1 MDDFFTKFKDFFDKV
16 KDITNVRFTYM
27 KELYNLGL
35 EQFPD
40 NYEILNIQ
48 KNNQASIQ
56 QGANKFKKN
65 WTDDDKK
72 VLIWLVGKYLAF
84 HKRDFKQISESD
96 WINISSMMQR
106 REAFHCKQKWLQML
120 RLPLQQAPWTRHE
133 DDALLLIIQEYQKLN
148 KGNKWSQ
155 IATSLNKRTDSSVHR
170 NGKQCRERWNNHLN
184 PTINRKP
191 WQLSED
197 LELMKL
203 AILNGK
209 KWAQI
214 SKQLKLQRSE
224 NNVKNRFNCLM
235 RKEKNN
241 KVQTS
246 SNQESNYN
254 YDVQDSILS
263 DPSVEELSLEEQRC
277 INSIIKKI
285 EWRMNQ
291 DGGDPYDVK
300 QEDFDQ
306 HSKKISSN
314 RYPKHIKQQQQQ
326 EDPLKNND
334 EIPIQNKD
342 NNNQSDQNI
351 NNHDKQYENINNK
364 SQLNIL
370 TLQIMDFTQISSE
383 ESQQLQSCLI
393 NKEKNRIYFATQEQI
408 NLFFKNQSQPNLN
421 KDNLLNQGLYGHLSN
436 PSLPSYNN
444 ILSNILLNQNV
455 EDPIQQNQIPENQN
469 SINSYFPFFPFNN
482 YQQQYQ
488 GTTQNVN
495 QRSVLNF
502 PPNLN
507 THNFQQVPNY
517 LAGFNYHVACYPQ
530 QQQQYNQTFQNS
542 DKTQG

>member
-1 MDDFFTKFKDFFDKV
+1 MDDFFMKFKDFFDKV

-40 NYEILNIQ
+40 NYEIQNIQ

-56 QGANKFKKN
+56 QGANKLKKN

-84 HKRDFKQISESD
+84 YKRDFKQISESD
-96 WINISSMMQR
+96 WINISQMMQR
-106 REAFHCKQKWLQML
+106 RDAFHCKQKWLQML
-120 RLPLQQAPWTRHE
+120 RLPLQQAPWTKQE

-155 IATSLNKRTDSSVHR
+155 IATSLNKHTDSIVHR

-184 PTINRKP
+184 PSINRKP

-224 NNVKNRFNCLM
+224 NNVKNRFNCLI
-235 RKEKNN
+235 RKEKNT
-241 KVQTS
+241 KVQTL
-246 SNQESNYN
+246 SNQESYCEP
-254 YDVQDSILS
+254 QDSFLS
-263 DPSVEELSLEEQRC
+263 DPSAEELSLEEQRN
-277 INSIIKKI
+277 INQIIKKI
-285 EWRMNQ
+285 EWRMKQ
-291 DGGDPYDVK
+291 DGEDPYDIK

-306 HSKKISSN
+306 VSKKISSLRQEKN
-314 RYPKHIKQQQQQ
+314 NYTSQQQ
-326 EDPLKNND
+326 EEQKQTNKN
-334 EIPIQNKD
+334 ISIQNID
-342 NNNQSDQNI
+342 NNNDNDNQPL
-351 NNHDKQYENINNK
+351 ENINNK
-364 SQLNIL
+364 QQQQTTL
-370 TLQIMDFTQISSE
+370 TLQIMDFTQISQE
-383 ESQQLQSCLI
+383 ESLQLQSCLI
-393 NKEKNRIYFATQEQI
+393 NREKNRIYFTTQEQI
-408 NLFFKNQSQPNLN
+408 TQFFKNIQQNNLN
-421 KDNLLNQGLYGHLSN
+421 KDAIQNQGLYGNLSN
-436 PSLPSYNN
+436 PSLPPSYNN
-444 ILSNILLNQNV
+444 LLSNIMLNQNV
-455 EDPIQQNQIPENQN
+455 EDPMQQNQLSHQENQH
-469 SINSYFPFFPFNN
+469 SLNSYFPIYQFNN
-482 YQQQYQ
+482 YQQQCQ
-488 GTTQNVN
+488 GAAQNIT

-530 QQQQYNQTFQNS
+530 SQYNQTLQNS

>member
-1 MDDFFTKFKDFFDKV
+1 MDDFFIKFKDFFDKV

-35 EQFPD
+35 DQFPD
-40 NYEILNIQ
+40 NYQILNIQ

-56 QGANKFKKN
+56 QGANKLKKN

-84 HKRDFKQISESD
+84 QKRDFKHISEGD

-106 REAFHCKQKWLQML
+106 RDAFHCKQKWLQML
-120 RLPLQQAPWTRHE
+120 KLPLQQAPWSKQE

-155 IATSLNKRTDSSVHR
+155 IATTLNKRTDTSVHR

-184 PTINRKP
+184 PSINRKP

-235 RKEKNN
+235 RKERNN
-241 KVQTS
+241 KAQTFSIQEGDQESQDSFS
-246 SNQESNYN
+246 SN
-254 YDVQDSILS
+254 
-263 DPSVEELSLEEQRC
+263 PSVEELSLEELRI
-277 INSIIKKI
+277 INQIIKKI
-285 EWRMNQ
+285 EWRMKQ

-306 HSKKISSN
+306 QQKKITSTHQLKN
-314 RYPKHIKQQQQQ
+314 IKQQQQGEVQ
-326 EDPLKNND
+326 NLS
-334 EIPIQNKD
+334 IQNVDNNQNEDNNINDYKQQD
-342 NNNQSDQNI
+342 NNNNKQQQNT
-351 NNHDKQYENINNK
+351 
-364 SQLNIL
+364 L
-370 TLQIMDFTQISSE
+370 TLQIMDFAQISSDE
-383 ESQQLQSCLI
+383 YLQLQQCLI
-393 NKEKNRIYFATQEQI
+393 NREKNRIYFTTQEQI
-408 NLFFKNQSQPNLN
+408 NQFSKTQQQVNIN
-421 KDNLLNQGLYGHLSN
+421 KDSVLNQEFHGQLSN

-444 ILSNILLNQNV
+444 LLNNIRLNQNV
-455 EDPIQQNQIPENQN
+455 EDPIQQNQLSNQENQH
-469 SINSYFPFFPFNN
+469 SINSYFQLFPFNN

-488 GTTQNVN
+488 GASQNVT
-495 QRSVLNF
+495 QRSILNF

-517 LAGFNYHVACYPQ
+517 YQGFNYHVACYPQ
-530 QQQQYNQTFQNS
+530 QQYNQFLQNS
-542 DKTQG
+542 DKAQG

>member
-16 KDITNVRFTYM
+16 KDITNVRFAYM

-35 EQFPD
+35 EQFPN

-72 VLIWLVGKYLAF
+72 VLIWLVGKYLAL

-106 REAFHCKQKWLQML
+106 REPFHCKQKWLQML
-120 RLPLQQAPWTRHE
+120 RLPLQQAPWTRQE

-241 KVQTS
+241 KVQTQ
-246 SNQESNYN
+246 SNQESNN
-254 YDVQDSILS
+254 EEQDSFLS
-263 DPSVEELSLEEQRC
+263 DPSVEELSLEELRC
-277 INSIIKKI
+277 INAIIKKI
-285 EWRMNQ
+285 EWRIKQ

-306 HSKKISSN
+306 QSKKITST
-314 RYPKHIKQQQQQ
+314 RYPKHIKQQQQL
-326 EDPLKNND
+326 EEPLKNND
-334 EIPIQNKD
+334 EILIKNKD
-342 NNNQSDQNI
+342 NHSQSDENLNNDKKKQQEINKQQQNT
-351 NNHDKQYENINNK
+351 
-364 SQLNIL
+364 LP
-370 TLQIMDFTQISSE
+370 LQIMDFAQISSE
-383 ESQQLQSCLI
+383 ESLQLQTCLV
-393 NKEKNRIYFATQEQI
+393 NKEKNKIYFINQEQV
-408 NLFFKNQSQPNLN
+408 NQFFKNMQQANLN
-421 KDNLLNQGLYGHLSN
+421 KDAAVNQGLYGLLSN
-436 PSLPSYNN
+436 TSLPSYNN
-444 ILSNILLNQNV
+444 LLSNMLLNQNL
-455 EDPIQQNQIPENQN
+455 EDPLQQQNQISLPENQP
-469 SINSYFPFFPFNN
+469 SISSYFPFFQFNN
-482 YQQQYQ
+482 YQSQYQ
-488 GTTQNVN
+488 GASQSVTS
-495 QRSVLNF
+495 RSVLNF

-507 THNFQQVPNY
+507 THNYQQVPNY
-517 LAGFNYHVACYPQ
+517 HPGYNYHLACYPQ
-530 QQQQYNQTFQNS
+530 QSFNQHLQNS
-542 DKTQG
+542 DKTQV